1 MTVAK
6 EVIESFQVRRGLELE
21 PTALAMSSAGQQ
33 KKWRFLLSF
42 DPGPTRS
49 GSGLW
54 SVCIDQSLFSV
65 HTLFARALF
74 VVRQL
79 RDRRRP
85 TAGAPG
91 LRRPLRKASV
101 PSFAGG
107 DRPSTGM
114 LTLSLPAPLCET
126 GHLNPNLIYFAI
138 CIRIWSSYERIQFLC
153 VCVCAPK
160 KKVTWR
166 KSTLHRYPLPGLSTP
181 QWRSQP

>member
-1 MTVAK
+1 
-6 EVIESFQVRRGLELE
+6 
-21 PTALAMSSAGQQ
+21 MSSAGQQ

-42 DPGPTRS
+42 DLGPTRS

-54 SVCIDQSLFSV
+54 SVCIEYWPI
-65 HTLFARALF
+65 TLLRSHPVRGALF

-153 VCVCAPK
+153 VCARAPK
-160 KKVTWR
+160 KVIWR

-181 QWRSQP
+181 SGGASPKSEPGHHYKLLNFT